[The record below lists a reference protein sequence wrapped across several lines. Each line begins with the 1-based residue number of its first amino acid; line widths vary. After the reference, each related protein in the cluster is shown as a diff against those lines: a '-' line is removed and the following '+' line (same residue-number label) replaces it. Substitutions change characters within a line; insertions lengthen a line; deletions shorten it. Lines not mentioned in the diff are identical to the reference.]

1 MPNFTEFH
9 QAQGKFIRSRYPF
22 YRIPT
27 TPRKTEKFI
36 QSMLAIL
43 QNATNPK
50 ENSSD
55 LSPILQNSTNPKEPQ
70 RKGSAADI
78 ETVDGI
84 EYSEKLYIPQAN
96 RGKRTSGWST
106 TKPKYVFLYLQ
117 RMRHEMQVEL
127 KNAHEV

>member
-1 MPNFTEFH
+1 
-9 QAQGKFIRSRYPF
+9 
-22 YRIPT
+22 
-27 TPRKTEKFI
+27 
-36 QSMLAIL
+36 MLAIL
-43 QNATNPK
+43 QNATNPKENSFDLSPILQNSTNSKENLFNLSPILQNSPKPK

-106 TKPKYVFLYLQ
+106 AEPK
-117 RMRHEMQVEL
+117 
-127 KNAHEV
+127 